1 MEAASNVMTLL
12 KSRGWTVIISDY
24 MVDRV
29 ISLVS
34 FGMGIIVGGIAA
46 LVSSALK
53 LNIDELSFL

>member
-12 KSRGWTVIISDY
+12 KSRGWTVIITDY

-29 ISLVS
+29 MSLVS